1 MELELSHRQGLTLAM
16 QTSMRLL
23 QLNNL
28 QLRNYL
34 GELMTTNAVVE
45 LEFPEIEYR
54 PSPFDRRG
62 SSTAPSGNTA
72 VSKEQLMEDK
82 AAGISVL
89 HDLFLQSAA
98 LKLPQ
103 PLQRIMQYLIHSL
116 DTNGFLTESAE
127 ATAAMLG
134 VSQVDVQKCIALL
147 QGMEPAG
154 VGAADLKEC
163 LRLQL
168 IRQPPADHPR
178 CVSLRAICLNWPSS
192 NTAILHALCRSP
204 RPRSCAHVNASVRSI
219 PSRSMGSKAAIP

>member
-89 HDLFLQSAA
+89 HDLFLQSVA

-116 DTNGFLTESAE
+116 DTNVFFDRIRRSDSRYARCLPGRCAE
-127 ATAAMLG
+127 MHRLAAG
-134 VSQVDVQKCIALL
+134 HGTC
-147 QGMEPAG
+147 
-154 VGAADLKEC
+154 
-163 LRLQL
+163 
-168 IRQPPADHPR
+168 R
-178 CVSLRAICLNWPSS
+178 CRRC
-192 NTAILHALCRSP
+192 
-204 RPRSCAHVNASVRSI
+204 
-219 PSRSMGSKAAIP
+219 